1 VADIYA
7 TFAAAAG
14 ISAPSLAA
22 ASAQG
27 PAPLDGV
34 SLWAVLHDPVDTP
47 SPRTEVLLYGQG
59 WRPDARLT
67 VGPYDN
73 DNDDGGDGGGGG
85 GTQVEQEEAAWTRE
99 RLNCSAVGA
108 QRGLAFHE
116 PESEVNFPAPNASV
130 AAASDCAARCCARS
144 NCTSWMLTVPEHIRP
159 PCTAHSPCCWLVH
172 GGTLGASVDPHAFA
186 GSVGREKPPAPPPK
200 SAQGALRSRNFKI
213 IIGSNKYAGWY
224 QAPEDGNESALVLAR
239 KLCKL
244 GPDAEFPPI
253 DAPNCELGCLFDLD
267 LGAWCGRCVRPDINA
282 FTISTA

>member
-1 VADIYA
+1 MADIYV

-14 ISAPSLAA
+14 ISAPRLAA
-22 ASAQG
+22 ASKQG

-34 SLWAVLHDPVDTP
+34 SLWAVLHDPAGTP

-59 WRPDARLT
+59 WSPDASPSTPR
-67 VGPYDN
+67 DN
-73 DNDDGGDGGGGG
+73 DNSGGGGA
-85 GTQVEQEEAAWTRE
+85 QVDQEEAAWTRE

-116 PESEVNFPAPNASV
+116 PGSEVNFPAANASV

-172 GGTLGASVDPHAFA
+172 GGTPGASVDPHAFA
-186 GSVGREKPPAPPPK
+186 GSVGRKKPPAPPPSPPL

-224 QAPEDGNESALVLAR
+224 QAPEDGKESALALAR

-244 GPDAEFPPI
+244 GPDAKFPPI
-253 DAPNCELGCLFDLD
+253 DAPNCESPGCLFDLD
-267 LGAWCGRCVRPDINA
+267 LGAWCGRCVRPDINE
-282 FTISTA
+282 FTISTG